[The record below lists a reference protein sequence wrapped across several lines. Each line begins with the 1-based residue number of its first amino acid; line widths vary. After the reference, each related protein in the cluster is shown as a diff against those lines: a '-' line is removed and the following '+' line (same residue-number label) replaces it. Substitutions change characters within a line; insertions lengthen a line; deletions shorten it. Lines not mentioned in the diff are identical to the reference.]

1 MEKRFVFSTEL
12 HAKCSSSHV
21 GKKVDLW
28 LQMSCM
34 ALSGSKFFDSRERS
48 LRSLKVFL
56 ALDGAQCRLEAYLTW
71 CFCQCFVMRILLPC
85 SYPD

>member
-1 MEKRFVFSTEL
+1 MQFLTCWQESGSVAANVMYCL
-12 HAKCSSSHV
+12 
-21 GKKVDLW
+21 
-28 LQMSCM
+28 